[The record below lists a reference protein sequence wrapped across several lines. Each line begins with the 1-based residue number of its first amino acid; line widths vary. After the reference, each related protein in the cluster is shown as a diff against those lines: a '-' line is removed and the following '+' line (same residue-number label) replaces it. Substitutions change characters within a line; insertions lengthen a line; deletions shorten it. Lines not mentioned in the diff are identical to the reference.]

1 MVNIILST
9 NAHMNTGLQP
19 VYEVLEKHPNVGI
32 ELFPNEKNAEF
43 SAELEKLARTSG
55 RYLTFHGPYF
65 DIEHSAPKGTE
76 EYEYAMECVMKTLEL
91 SKELGIKYFVFHH
104 SNKEIDPDKTDMIKE
119 SNKNLDEI
127 TDIAKDYGVEILI
140 ENAGVNQRKNAL
152 LNEDEFIVVCLEKP
166 NPVLIDVGH
175 VHANG
180 WNIER
185 VIVSLKDKIQSYHL
199 HNNDG
204 KHDEHNRIEDGTFD
218 YDRFFEL
225 YKEHTPEA
233 DLILEYNYF
242 LGDKVDEIV
251 EDIKK
256 VEAYIK

>member
-19 VYEVLEKHPNVGI
+19 VYEVLKKHPTVGI
-32 ELFPNEKNAEF
+32 ELFPNEKDDLF
-43 SAELEKLARTSG
+43 TAELENLARTSG

-65 DIEHSAPKGTE
+65 DIEHSAPKGTD
-76 EYEYAMECVMKTLEL
+76 EYKYAMECVIKTLQL

-104 SNKEIDPDKTDMIKE
+104 NNREIDIDKSDMIRE

-127 TDIAKDYGVEILI
+127 TNIANEYGVEILI

-152 LNEDEFIVVCLEKP
+152 FNEDEFIDVCMEKS

-180 WNIER
+180 WDIER
-185 VIVSLKDKIQSYHL
+185 VIVALKDKIQSYHL

-218 YDRFFEL
+218 YDYFFEL
-225 YKEHTPEA
+225 YKKYTPES

-242 LGDKVDEIV
+242 LGNKVDEIV

-256 VEAYIK
+256 VESYVK